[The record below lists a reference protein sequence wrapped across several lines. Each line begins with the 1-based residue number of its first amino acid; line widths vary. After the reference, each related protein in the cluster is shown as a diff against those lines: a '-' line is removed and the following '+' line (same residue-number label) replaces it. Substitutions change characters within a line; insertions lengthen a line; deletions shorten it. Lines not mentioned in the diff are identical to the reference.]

1 MQTQSRKETLSSPLS
16 KATSQFPGSAI
27 SMLAV
32 LEEAGAIMP
41 CTRWDMEIEPYFS
54 SGESDSRLALIPKS
68 ASLPLRENMCLM
80 LTRAVGVRGRAAE
93 LDKPWAYKT

>member
-32 LEEAGAIMP
+32 LEEAGAILP

-54 SGESDSRLALIPKS
+54 SEESHSRLALIPES
-68 ASLPLRENMCLM
+68 ASFPLRENMCLM
-80 LTRAVGVRGRAAE
+80 LPRAAGVRGRAAE
-93 LDKPWAYKT
+93 LDKL